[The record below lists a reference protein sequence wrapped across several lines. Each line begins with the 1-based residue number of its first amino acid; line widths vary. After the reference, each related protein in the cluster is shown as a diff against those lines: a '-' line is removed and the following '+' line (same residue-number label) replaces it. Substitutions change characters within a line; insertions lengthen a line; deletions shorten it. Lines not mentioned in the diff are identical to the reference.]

1 MAQLFI
7 SYRSSDGRDKAT
19 ALARDLGALYGDA
32 QVFIDKDD
40 LRAGVRGAT
49 RSPPHSRNS
58 RYSCCCSPRS
68 CWPPA
73 TIAWQAAHRRPR

>member
-32 QVFIDKDD
+32 QVFMDKDD
-40 LRAGVRGAT
+40 LRAWVQWRE
-49 RSPPHSRNS
+49 
-58 RYSCCCSPRS
+58 
-68 CWPPA
+68 
-73 TIAWQAAHRRPR
+73 